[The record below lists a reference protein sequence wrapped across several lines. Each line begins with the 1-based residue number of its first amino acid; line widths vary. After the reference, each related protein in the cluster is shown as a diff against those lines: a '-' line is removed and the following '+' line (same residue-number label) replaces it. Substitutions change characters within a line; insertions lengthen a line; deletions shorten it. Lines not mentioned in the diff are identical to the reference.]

1 MLRRL
6 LRRLRVRK
14 LSPKA
19 LAIESEETQR
29 TQPSYPSC
37 MAS

>member
-14 LSPKA
+14 LTPKA
-19 LAIESEETQR
+19 LACEPKRASAVTVR
-29 TQPSYPSC
+29 AYP

>member
-19 LAIESEETQR
+19 LACEPKRASLSTAR
-29 TQPSYPSC
+29 AYP